1 MNLDGK
7 LIVITGGSGFL
18 GKSFIDAISK
28 AGGKCI
34 ILDIVAPSTKTDFI
48 ETDITIGTEV
58 LLAKDKIYRMYGKNP
73 DILIN
78 NATIDPKDGTDD
90 HFEEFNEAQWD
101 LELKVGLKGAMLCSK
116 IFGTEMAKKGSGV
129 ILNISSDLGLIG
141 PDQRI
146 YGDKVKPVTYS
157 VIKHGLIGLTRYLA
171 TYWADKGVRVNAVC
185 FGGVYNNQPKEF
197 VDKLT
202 NLIPMGRM
210 AKQGEYGDTIVFLI
224 SNSSSYMTG
233 SVITMDGGRT
243 CW

>member
-1 MNLDGK
+1 MNLNSK

-18 GKSFIDAISK
+18 GKSFTDAVSK

-48 ETDITIGTEV
+48 ETDITIGTE
-58 LLAKDKIYRMYGKNP
+58 LILAKDKIFRMYGKNP

-90 HFEEFNEAQWD
+90 HFGGFNEAQWD

-157 VIKHGLIGLTRYLA
+157 VIKHGLINYLH
-171 TYWADKGVRVNAVC
+171 G
-185 FGGVYNNQPKEF
+185 
-197 VDKLT
+197 
-202 NLIPMGRM
+202 
-210 AKQGEYGDTIVFLI
+210 
-224 SNSSSYMTG
+224 
-233 SVITMDGGRT
+233 
-243 CW
+243 